1 MTDQELARDLGFL
14 EAYTIGLGTMIGAG
28 IFVLPSIAAEA
39 AGPASMI
46 SFAIGGLVSLLAA
59 LSLSELAT
67 GMPKAGGS
75 YYYVN
80 RSLGSFFGSIVGWG
94 MWAGLM
100 FASAFYMLGFGQ
112 YLTYFVPMGSTG
124 VAVTALVMAA
134 ILTGVNYYGVKETG
148 ALQNVIVLALVGLI
162 IVFIA
167 FGVLNVDMETL
178 SPFNPNGWPAVAATA
193 GTIYVSFIGFEV
205 IATSAEEIKNPS
217 RNLPLSMIAAVVTPT
232 LMYVFVM
239 FVSTG
244 TLSIDALATS
254 NIPVADVA
262 ETVMSSFGRL
272 ELGPISISWAEAGGF
287 AMVVGAM
294 LATVS
299 SANASILSAARVNF
313 AMGRDKIL
321 TNWLNQVHDRFRTP
335 YRAIVA
341 TGVVILVLIASGVE
355 IGTLAEVA
363 SFSYLITYAL
373 VHVAVVVMRRADPDD
388 YDPSFRVPSILYPVV
403 PVVGFLACIAVLL
416 QMSWI
421 VQAIGVAIVAV
432 GIVWYFGYARHRAT
446 TDGLVGE
453 AIAPRPTTATD
464 GKGNYRVVVP
474 VANPDT
480 ERDLLRLAAANAHAH
495 EDEDAEIIAVNVIE
509 VPQQTSLSQ
518 DVEFEE
524 ERVARQQELL
534 DAARDIAEDLDI
546 GIRTRAIVGR
556 DVGDVVLDVVEDERA
571 DHVLMGWKG
580 SRSAR
585 EHILGSNIDQVVTH
599 APCEVSL
606 VKLAT
611 TERVDEL
618 KDVVAL
624 VGEGP
629 HAPIAAGRAAELVAT
644 TREEGALTL
653 LNAQRPDDEDDPR
666 ERGEE
671 IIAGVAE
678 QAGIEYMDYDTEVV
692 VGEDIEETLLAAVS
706 EYDTVCV
713 GATRSGSVSQAL
725 FGSIP
730 ETIGEEVDA
739 TVAMIRGPKETT
751 RSVREGL
758 IEYLRK

>member
-28 IFVLPSIAAEA
+28 IFVLPGIAAEA

-46 SFAIGGLVSLLAA
+46 SFTIGGLVSLLAA

-80 RSLGSFFGSIVGWG
+80 QSLGSFFGSIVGWG

-124 VAVTALVMAA
+124 VAVAALVMAA

-162 IVFIA
+162 VVFIA
-167 FGVLNVDMETL
+167 FGLLNVDMETL
-178 SPFNPNGWPAVAATA
+178 APFNPNGWPAVAATA
-193 GTIYVSFIGFEV
+193 GLIYVSFIGFEV

-232 LMYVFVM
+232 LLYVLVM

-244 TLSIDALATS
+244 TLSIDVLADT
-254 NIPVADVA
+254 NIPVARVA
-262 ETVMSSFGRL
+262 ETMMSSFGTL
-272 ELGPISISWAEAGGF
+272 ELGPVSLSMAEVGAF

-313 AMGRDKIL
+313 AMGRDEIL

-341 TGVVILVLIASGVE
+341 TGAVILALIASGVP

-363 SFSYLITYAL
+363 SFSYLVTYSL
-373 VHVAVVVMRRADPDD
+373 VHVAVVVMRRADPAD
-388 YDPSFRVPSILYPVV
+388 YDPAFQIPSVLYPVV
-403 PVVGFLACIAVLL
+403 PIVGFVACIAILL
-416 QMSWI
+416 QMSFV
-421 VQAIGVAIVAV
+421 VQAVGVAIVVV
-432 GIVWYFGYARHRAT
+432 GIAWYFAYARDRAIT
-446 TDGLVGE
+446 EGLVGE
-453 AIAPRPTTATD
+453 AIAPEPTTATD

-495 EDEDAEIIAVNVIE
+495 EDKAAEIIAVNVIE

-524 ERVARQQELL
+524 ERVQRQQELL

-556 DVGDVVLDVVEDERA
+556 NVGDVVVDVIDDEQA

-585 EHILGSNIDQVVTH
+585 EHILGSNIDRVVQD
-599 APCEVSL
+599 APCEVTL

-611 TERVDEL
+611 TERDDTVE
-618 KDVVAL
+618 DVVAL
-624 VGEGP
+624 AGEGP
-629 HAPIAAGRAAELVAT
+629 HAPVAARRAAEFVST
-644 TREEGALTL
+644 TRGDASLTL
-653 LNAQRPDDEDDPR
+653 LNVQQPDEESDPR

-671 IIAGVAE
+671 VIADVAE
-678 QAGIEYMDYDTEVV
+678 QAGIEYVDYETSVIV
-692 VGEDIEETLLAAVS
+692 SEDVEETLLESVAAF
-706 EYDTVCV
+706 DTVCV
-713 GATRSGSVSQAL
+713 GATRSGSVSRAL

-730 ETIGEEVDA
+730 ETIGEEVDS
-739 TVAMIRGPKETT
+739 TVAMVRGRKETT
-751 RSVREGL
+751 RSVREGVIDRL
-758 IEYLRK
+758 NE